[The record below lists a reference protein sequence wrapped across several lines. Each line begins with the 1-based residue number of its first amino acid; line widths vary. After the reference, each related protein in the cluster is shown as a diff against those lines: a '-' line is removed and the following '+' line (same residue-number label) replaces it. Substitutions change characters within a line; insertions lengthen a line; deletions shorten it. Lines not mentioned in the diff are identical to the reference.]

1 MFEDKHIFGFVC
13 ALLCFASIIIPEP
26 IIPIISFIIAIAMF
40 VYKIKLA
47 KESPEGMKSL
57 MLDLVIIII
66 VIVIDIGFFAMRIS
80 IWNEYNKYDYSSS
93 SSQKY
98 STSDLAQMVISSF
111 KIENSSLFGSEANIN
126 TIKSRFKSYLQKEL
140 ELTDVTMNGNKIICY
155 MGTDQVTFTVTKNDI
170 KYSVKNI
177 DNESFELLS
186 ISW

>member
-126 TIKSRFKSYLQKEL
+126 TIKSRFK
-140 ELTDVTMNGNKIICY
+140 
-155 MGTDQVTFTVTKNDI
+155 
-170 KYSVKNI
+170 
-177 DNESFELLS
+177 
-186 ISW
+186 